1 MNWSENDK
9 FPVAK
14 SIDMDNLRAFF
25 SFSDPNVV
33 SVVLGTL
40 LLTAS
45 SAVVGTF
52 TFLRKKALLGDA
64 IAHAVLPG
72 VGAAFLWSGVKDPL
86 MMIAGAFVSGWLA
99 VWVMDQIV
107 AHSKIKE
114 DTAIALVLS
123 VFFGVGILLLTYIQ
137 HSGNA
142 AQTGLES
149 FLFGKA
155 AALVGRDLW
164 VFGAVALVLLVA
176 VGLFFKEFQ
185 LIAFD
190 EGYARSLG
198 LPVGRL
204 NLLLTSL
211 TVLAVVTG
219 IQAVGV
225 VLMSAMLITP
235 AAAAR
240 YWTDRVQQMILLAAG
255 FGALSGLAGA
265 YVSYVAPAMPTG
277 PWIVVVISVV
287 AILSFFFA
295 PGRGI
300 VYRYW
305 QQESLRHDIL
315 EENMLKAF
323 YQMGEQEEDF
333 FAGRPAEE
341 LLAWRKF
348 PPASL
353 KDALRRLVRK
363 GDMVR
368 KNDAWQLS
376 PAGLERGRSI
386 VKKHR
391 LWELYLSRYL
401 QLAPDHVHDDA
412 ETIEHI
418 LTPELEAELLRMMDY
433 PDLDPHDAVIPYGE
447 KDKKE

>member
-1 MNWSENDK
+1 
-9 FPVAK
+9 
-14 SIDMDNLRAFF
+14 MDNLRAFF
-25 SFSDPNVV
+25 SFADPNVV
-33 SVVLGTL
+33 AVVVGAI

-52 TFLRKKALLGDA
+52 TFLKKKALLGDA

-86 MMIAGAFVSGWLA
+86 VMIAGAFVSGWLA
-99 VWVMDQIV
+99 VAWMDLII
-107 AHSKIKE
+107 ARSKIKE

-123 VFFGVGILLLTYIQ
+123 VFFGIGILLLTYIQ

-164 VFGAVALVLLVA
+164 VFGTVAAGVLLA

-190 EGYARSLG
+190 EAYARSLG

-240 YWTDRVQQMILLAAG
+240 YWTDRVHRMVLLAAG

-277 PWIVVVISVV
+277 PWIVVVISVL
-287 AILSFFFA
+287 AIGSFFFA

-300 VYRYW
+300 LYRYW
-305 QQESLRHDIL
+305 QQRSLSRSIL

-323 YQMGEQEEDF
+323 YQMGETEGNF
-333 FAGRPAEE
+333 FVERPVAE

-353 KDALRRLVRK
+353 HTALRRLMHS
-363 GDMVR
+363 GDILR
-368 KNDAWQLS
+368 TGDTWRLS
-376 PAGLERGRSI
+376 KAGLERGRSI

-401 QLAPDHVHDDA
+401 QLASDHVHDDA

-418 LTPELEAELLRMMDY
+418 LTPELEEELLRMMNY
-433 PDLDPHDAVIPYGE
+433 PDVDPHDTVIPYGK
-447 KDKKE
+447 KDIKE